1 MATENYNRLLSI
13 YYDINLLESSS
24 YLLTWD
30 NETNVPERGSAHRG
44 EQLSLLAGM
53 IHEKS
58 SSEELGNL
66 LATVEEEY
74 TKHDPYCDERV
85 NLREWRSEY
94 DRLTKLP
101 NDLVR
106 EIKKATV
113 DGRKFWLKARESND
127 FSLFAPSLQRIF
139 DLKRREAE
147 YYGYVTEPYEALFAI
162 YEPGIQLPYI
172 ETVLSQLR
180 DDLKQLVRDIQGSSV
195 AAEIKNLDEHI
206 PASVQETFVRKITA
220 QIGFDYESGRL
231 DIAPHPFC
239 MQIGPGDTRLRRGLM
254 RIISPLHF
262 SVPCMKL
269 DMVCMS
275 RIFQRMPGVHHLE
288 AMYRWVSMSLSHA
301 SGRIWSAGVKAS
313 GTIGCQFLSRI

>member
-206 PASVQETFVRKITA
+206 PASVQETLYVKLQHRLGSIMNRVVWILLPILSACKLVREIP
-220 QIGFDYESGRL
+220 D
-231 DIAPHPFC
+231 
-239 MQIGPGDTRLRRGLM
+239 
-254 RIISPLHF
+254 
-262 SVPCMKL
+262 
-269 DMVCMS
+269 
-275 RIFQRMPGVHHLE
+275 
-288 AMYRWVSMSLSHA
+288 
-301 SGRIWSAGVKAS
+301 
-313 GTIGCQFLSRI
+313 